1 MVARKRSNCLFEVI
15 MDKSN
20 MPNKNSLTPIQE
32 SRAKSADFYAKST
45 TACAMKFC
53 QPSYLFVK

>member
-1 MVARKRSNCLFEVI
+1 
-15 MDKSN
+15 